1 MHVAMLKSSAANEQM
16 SKKKGKRCREHGLYV
31 DELIETAIR
40 LLLMLLVAY
49 SK

>member
-16 SKKKGKRCREHGLYV
+16 SKKRVKDAGSMAFMLMN
-31 DELIETAIR
+31 LETAIR